1 MESYIIETA
10 RLTLMPMQS
19 TDGGAVYQISNQSG
33 VRKYLFDDKP
43 VCPAFIDAI
52 FQQSISNFEARN
64 FGIWILRKKRTPE
77 IVGFCGLRSVE
88 HLAETE
94 ILYALS
100 ESKWH
105 FGYAIEAACAVQSY
119 AFDRARLDR
128 LIGIADVAN
137 VKSWR
142 VLERLGM
149 REYRPANAD
158 EHLRYAIL
166 TRVSSTGSAHA
177 APRS

>member
-10 RLTLMPMQS
+10 RLTLVPMQS
-19 TDGGAVYQISNQSG
+19 TDVGAVYQISNQSG

-88 HLAETE
+88 HLAEIAPAVVLSFGVE
-94 ILYALS
+94 LGGRERVLDDAPAVVLSLLS

-128 LIGIADVAN
+128 
-137 VKSWR
+137 
-142 VLERLGM
+142 
-149 REYRPANAD
+149 
-158 EHLRYAIL
+158 
-166 TRVSSTGSAHA
+166 
-177 APRS
+177 